1 MVAHGSRLLNRLLIK
16 QYITQPMQPE
26 YKASKRKRS
35 SLLLT
40 YGLIH
45 FIILNVN
52 TIGSIANGRSER
64 DVYDAF

>member
-1 MVAHGSRLLNRLLIK
+1 
-16 QYITQPMQPE
+16 MQPE